1 MNTPVSRVNSGVFM
15 DSSAWALPE
24 RTFILR
30 TKRNGAGLSCA
41 TTNTTSED
49 QERENCAVCRKL
61 SQTISTF
68 TPVNQPPRSWGL
80 ILSRSR
86 SAAGHTAGHAVGH
99 TSGHT
104 AWHAAWHASRHAAGH
119 AAGSSSC
126 SCVHLLHD

>member
-68 TPVNQPPRSWGL
+68 TPVNQPPRSWGPHPQQEPE
-80 ILSRSR
+80 
-86 SAAGHTAGHAVGH
+86 AA
-99 TSGHT
+99 GHT

-126 SCVHLLHD
+126 SCVHLL